1 MLISH
6 TLPNISPTTKESLTI
21 SIPGNLNP
29 RYLPCTLLQNAGIAC
44 VVWFEDAIAYY
55 GVPTIVFD
63 LYVLV
68 QDPAAAA
75 ELLLRNG
82 WTYAERERKIGNATV
97 ADQQLLYALSPPP
110 PPPPSSPSPSSS
122 PSSSPPSLP
131 PAHLSSRL
139 ADTVADADKGDTGKL
154 PGPTTTILLP
164 ARNWN
169 FALEQHC
176 SPATS
181 VIPPLASLLD
191 ALIDSLLDSPDGNV
205 MLRLHID
212 CMIAYLYEYV
222 PELRQ
227 DSFRLRLKEEHRRYH
242 DEARSGSSPTGTT
255 SFIDLHRRIRDQ
267 IRRRGRRRRRGR
279 ERR

>member
-6 TLPNISPTTKESLTI
+6 TLPNASSTTKESLTI
-21 SIPGNLNP
+21 NIPGNLNP
-29 RYLPCTLLQNAGIAC
+29 RYLPCTLLQTAGISC

-75 ELLLRNG
+75 ELLQRNG

-97 ADQQLLYALSPPP
+97 ADQQLLYALSPL
-110 PPPPSSPSPSSS
+110 PSP
-122 PSSSPPSLP
+122 PAA
-131 PAHLSSRL
+131 AHLSSRL
-139 ADTVADADKGDTGKL
+139 ADADADADKGDAGKL

-164 ARNWN
+164 ARIWN

-176 SPATS
+176 LPATS
-181 VIPPLASLLD
+181 VIPPLAPLLD

-212 CMIAYLYEYV
+212 CLIAYLYEYV

-227 DSFRLRLKEEHRRYH
+227 DSFRLRLKVEHRRYH
-242 DEARSGSSPTGTT
+242 DEARSG
-255 SFIDLHRRIRDQ
+255 
-267 IRRRGRRRRRGR
+267 
-279 ERR
+279 